1 MKNYLKHVLYLLF
14 AVILVSSQAQALT
27 ARQIVEPF
35 FGGETRVTMG
45 CDDVSSLLNGS
56 DDPLAQVMSRLVFPL
71 IRDRTTA
78 GALASIKAVAV
89 RASERHGAENGE
101 QAVFAIEIDPSFSVP
116 VPADAG
122 FSLPP
127 APEGVELD
135 PLSMT
140 KDGYAALLRRGGQTF
155 IIGASDDPLM
165 LNAMAVVPEETP
177 VEPRHVD
184 EPLWIAL
191 TVARSELEEFW
202 RGTAMSDVFGA
213 DLRLEYGIG
222 STPDSFRVR
231 AWTNSAELVQESPDP
246 GRECLY
252 APRPVGGDSL
262 YGLLSFEG
270 LASSMS
276 RHKNFGFLK
285 GWLHKAAQM
294 LDLTDEEFYA
304 LLDSRVTAACAG
316 SFSFLLGSLPGAYV
330 HLEGIPRHV
339 SEKLLSLCFALIN
352 GQKSLSGKSEF
363 FSEGEWSGLRMM
375 VGGMVPAY
383 GAVSDRGLIFGLQDS
398 GELSKKPSVAPE
410 ISETLQSKPPFVLCL
425 DTQTILAR
433 LRTLIASMGALV
445 LGVEERQQV
454 ETVMQMLEGFGVFT
468 LAADSVSECRAELF
482 ICQPAFGQLLDAAAG
497 YLSETQGAKPHIG
510 SLLP

>member
-1 MKNYLKHVLYLLF
+1 MKNYLKHILYLLF

-35 FGGETRVTMG
+35 FGGETRATMG

-89 RASERHGAENGE
+89 RASERHGAEKRE
-101 QAVFAIEIDPSFSVP
+101 QTAFAIEIDPSFSVP

-127 APEGVELD
+127 APDGVKLD

-165 LNAMAVVPEETP
+165 LNAMAGVPEETP
-177 VEPRHVD
+177 VESRHVD
-184 EPLWIAL
+184 EPLWFVCNIARPGIEKL
-191 TVARSELEEFW
+191 L
-202 RGTAMSDVFGA
+202 RGTEVPDVFDTA
-213 DLRLEYGIG
+213 LRVELGIG
-222 STPDSFRVR
+222 STPDSFRARV
-231 AWTNSAELVQESPDP
+231 WTNAAELMQESSEP
-246 GRECLY
+246 GRDCRY
-252 APRPVGGDSL
+252 APLPIGGESL

-270 LASSMS
+270 LASSML
-276 RHKNFGFLK
+276 RGKNFDIVK

-294 LDLTDEEFYA
+294 LNLTDEEFYA
-304 LLDSRVTAACAG
+304 LVDSRLTVACAG

-363 FSEGEWSGLRMM
+363 FSEGEWNGLRMM

-398 GELSKKPSVAPE
+398 GELSKKPSVASE